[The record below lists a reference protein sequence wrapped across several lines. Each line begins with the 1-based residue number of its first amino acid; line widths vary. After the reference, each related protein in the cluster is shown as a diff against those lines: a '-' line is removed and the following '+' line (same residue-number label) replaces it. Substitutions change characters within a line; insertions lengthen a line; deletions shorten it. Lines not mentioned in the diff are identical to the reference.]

1 MKRLGIALG
10 LSVFSAAVS
19 FAADLP
25 VKAVSA
31 EPVQVYNWSGIY
43 GGLNAG
49 YQWNRLDWA
58 YYNLPGQTIARR
70 PDGGQIG
77 GHVGAQ
83 YQWNQF
89 VFGVEAQ
96 WQTRKFKQDG
106 PDAPIFA
113 AAFDAD
119 MAISQLVMVGPR
131 AGWVFSSQWMV
142 YGTGGYAQAAV
153 RSAYYA
159 KGFPNVPALV
169 DKHRDGW
176 YAGGGIEYL
185 ITNWLYAGVEYRHI
199 EFDTDLYSSTVIP
212 ATGAARYISANADI
226 VQFRLGLK
234 FAPWLK

>member
-1 MKRLGIALG
+1 MKKVAIAIALSLLG
-10 LSVFSAAVS
+10 SGAS

-25 VKAVSA
+25 VKAVPA

-43 GGLNAG
+43 AGLNAG
-49 YQWNRLDWA
+49 YQWNNLDWA
-58 YYNLPGQTIARR
+58 YYNLPGQTISRK
-70 PDGGQIG
+70 PQGGQVG

-89 VFGVEAQ
+89 LVGVEAQ
-96 WQTRKFKQDG
+96 WQTQNFRQAG

-119 MAISQLVMVGPR
+119 MGFSQLVMVGPR
-131 AGWVFSSQWMV
+131 AGWVFSPQWMV
-142 YGTGGYAQAAV
+142 YGTGGYAQAAI

-159 KGFPNVPALV
+159 RGFPNTPALV
-169 DKHRDGW
+169 EKRRDGW

-185 ITNWLYAGVEYRHI
+185 ITNWLYAGVEYRHV
-199 EFDTDLYSSTVIP
+199 EFDTDLYKTTNIP
-212 ATGAARYISANADI
+212 AVGSARYVSANADI